1 MSTAKKTEGLQER
14 PEKKAAV
21 RAAGKEAVI
30 YIGSTVPGTVIAGTV
45 FNNGYPERLK
55 KAMESEKAL
64 SMLMV
69 PVSGLA
75 EARQELKKTG
85 SVLQICYEKVKEGK

>member
-21 RAAGKEAVI
+21 RAAVI
-30 YIGSTVPGTVIAGTV
+30 YIGPTVPGTVIAGTV